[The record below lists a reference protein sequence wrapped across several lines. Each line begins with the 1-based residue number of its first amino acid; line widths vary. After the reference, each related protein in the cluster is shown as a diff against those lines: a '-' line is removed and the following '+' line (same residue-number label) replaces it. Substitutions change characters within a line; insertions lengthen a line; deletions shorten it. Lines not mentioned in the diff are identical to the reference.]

1 MVEKTPDSNERETQE
16 TFERAGIDIDPQ
28 NKPQGGVQSK
38 RESEGDALPRLRT
51 YSADMNDA
59 IKKRGATLSS
69 IISAEKTSADKK
81 PRVST
86 TPSPKGKNV
95 ALIVGTFALLVLGS
109 SALIFTFFITEKNA
123 NEQEARVSVI
133 SPNKVLRV
141 PYSSTLT
148 TDLGEIRKN
157 TDVTLGEMLR
167 LDIYEGQVFASH
179 NQILEAL
186 RIPEALRR
194 ETKDVMLGIHS
205 FDRNQPFIILS
216 VSAYD
221 RSFNALLEWEDEIAR
236 SLGSFFAPLGE
247 TGNPPIVSFSDGVV
261 QNIDI
266 RKSQSGW
273 PILYGYVTRNV
284 LVITTNEFTL
294 REILSRFSSVRP

>member
-1 MVEKTPDSNERETQE
+1 MVEKTPDSSERESQE

-28 NKPQGGVQSK
+28 NKAQSEVQSK
-38 RESEGDALPRLRT
+38 REAEGDALPRLRT

-81 PRVST
+81 PRAST
-86 TPSPKGKNV
+86 TPSTKGKNI
-95 ALIVGTFALLVLGS
+95 ALIAGTLALLVLGS

-123 NEQEARVSVI
+123 NDQETKVSII

-148 TDLGEIRKN
+148 TDLGEIRKGTN
-157 TDVTLGEMLR
+157 VTLGEVLR
-167 LDIYEGQVFASH
+167 LDIYSGQVLTSH
-179 NQILEAL
+179 AEVLESL

-194 ETKDVMLGIHS
+194 EITDVMIGIHS

-247 TGNPPIVSFSDGVV
+247 AGNPPIVSFSDSVV
-261 QNIDI
+261 QNIDV
-266 RKSQSGW
+266 RKSQPGW